1 MGRSVAVVYGIVTY
15 VLFLAVFI
23 YAIGFVGA
31 ILVPKSVDSGAESSI
46 VMALVID
53 AVLLALFAIQHS
65 VMARQWFKRAWTKIV
80 PTAVERT
87 TYVLFATAIL
97 ALVMWQWRP
106 VTTVV
111 WDLENPAGQIALRVL
126 FFAGWA
132 ILLLSTWLIDHFE
145 LFGIRQVLAN
155 AGAMPPATYSFKA
168 PLFYKMVR
176 HPIYLGFVIAFWST
190 ARMTVGHLFFAVMCT
205 AYMLVAIQFEEH
217 DLVRHYGDTYREYR
231 RRVSMLLP
239 MPPRIVKPEAQAAAQ
254 HGGK

>member
-1 MGRSVAVVYGIVTY
+1 MGRVAAVIYGVVVY

-23 YAIGFVGA
+23 YAIGFVGG
-31 ILVPKSVDSGAESSI
+31 ILVPKSVDSGTETSM
-46 VMALVID
+46 VTALVID
-53 AVLLALFAIQHS
+53 ALLLALFAIQHS

-106 VTTVV
+106 VTSVV
-111 WDLENPAGQIALRVL
+111 WDVENPAAQIALRVL

-145 LFGIRQVLAN
+145 LFGVRQVLALT
-155 AGAMPPATYSFKA
+155 GAVPPATYSFKT
-168 PLFYKMVR
+168 PFFYKMVR

-190 ARMTVGHLFFAVMCT
+190 ARMTVGHMFFAVMCT
-205 AYMLVAIQFEEH
+205 AYILVAIQFEER
-217 DLVRHYGDTYREYR
+217 DLVRHYGDTYRAYKG
-231 RRVSMLLP
+231 RVSMILP
-239 MPPRIVKPEAQAAAQ
+239 IPHRGQKTEAQASAQ
-254 HGGK
+254 HGGN